1 MSTSPLSIYFAG
13 ELFSLKHLA
22 GNGIL
27 ADEIEK
33 CSGGRYVCIAPQDLE
48 QRGTPPIQ
56 IRNQDLHLIVSCDV
70 GLFHFD
76 GPELD
81 SGTVAEYML
90 AKMLDIPCVI
100 VRTDFRAGGDS
111 SDPWNLMLSGYPRTE
126 IVTLDAMAIY
136 QKWAKSSGLTRT
148 EASLESKRELA
159 LLITDALDKARSIP
173 PLLGRDQQAAVYGW
187 VRHFPGCGFEQRLSD
202 KELSEILEHKRS
214 RGLL

>member
-22 GNGIL
+22 GNAIL
-27 ADEIEK
+27 ADEIER
-33 CSGGRYVCIAPQDLE
+33 CSEGSYVCVVPQDKE
-48 QRGTPPIQ
+48 QRGTPPIE
-56 IRNQDLHLIVSCDV
+56 IRNQDLHLVMSCDV

-90 AKMLDIPCVI
+90 AKMLDIPSVI

-126 IVTLDAMAIY
+126 IVTLDAMHIY
-136 QKWAKSSGLTRT
+136 QRWAKASGRTRT
-148 EASLESKRELA
+148 DASLEANREMA
-159 LLITDALDKARSIP
+159 LSIIVALDKARSAP
-173 PLLGRDQQAAVYGW
+173 PILARDQQVAVYTW
-187 VRHFPGCGFEQRLSD
+187 ARHFPGYGFEQRLSEG
-202 KELSEILEHKRS
+202 ELANILENKRA